1 MKPSE
6 KKEYSL
12 PELCSLLSISP
23 ATGRNW
29 IKLGKLLPS
38 ARRNGKPCFSAAYAE
53 ELLTQ
58 LKEKPGSAL
67 KSRRNKKY
75 ITGNSTY
82 RNYLPPGSPNLGQ
95 IENLLVQLSGL
106 SLTDRQIRAVLA
118 ECALQL
124 LYPAEKRKTELTG
137 HLLSHFLRGSLP
149 LKEYGVL
156 VHDLLTGKEQQ
167 DCQCL
172 SEFLKEDILKNLSV
186 TLLPEKNADILG
198 MIYISLKNLGERKAA
213 GSYYTPA
220 HIVKKLTDSLL
231 PEQFREQPFNVL
243 DPCCGTGNFL
253 LQLPDSL
260 PLEQIFGQ
268 DTDADSIF
276 LARIN
281 MALKFQHEPVSRIK
295 KQIRLR
301 DFLLEQD
308 SRQYRLILGNPPWG
322 FQFDKTAENYIK
334 KNFQTAG
341 KNHTESCDV
350 FLEQALTRTAPN
362 GTVAFIIPEAVL
374 HVKSHLPVRRLIA
387 ARTRIERLEY
397 LENAFHG
404 VQCPAVIL
412 QLTNTGRPLDTKN
425 MKISGQNREF
435 EILLS
440 RSVNPE
446 NFNFHI
452 TDKAY
457 QLIEKTEKQHN
468 MTFLKGQAEFAL
480 GIVTGNNSALLQH
493 RKTDHNE
500 VVLKGT
506 DIHRYRIT
514 PQNLYLTYQPETFQQ
529 CAPESCYRADE
540 KLLYRFIG
548 SQLVF
553 AYDNRKRL
561 SLNSCNILIPRI
573 PHLDIRYVLAL
584 LNSRTAQFIYE
595 NKFHSLKVLRASLE
609 QIPIPPIP
617 QQEQQCIISLTEKL
631 SEETDSRKW
640 LEYYNKADLLIAAA
654 YGLTE
659 EEYRMIIFSSQEIFR

>member
-167 DCQCL
+167 DSQCL

-268 DTDADSIF
+268 DTDEDSIF

-308 SRQYRLILGNPPWG
+308 P
-322 FQFDKTAENYIK
+322 
-334 KNFQTAG
+334 
-341 KNHTESCDV
+341 
-350 FLEQALTRTAPN
+350 
-362 GTVAFIIPEAVL
+362 
-374 HVKSHLPVRRLIA
+374 
-387 ARTRIERLEY
+387 
-397 LENAFHG
+397 
-404 VQCPAVIL
+404 
-412 QLTNTGRPLDTKN
+412 
-425 MKISGQNREF
+425 
-435 EILLS
+435 
-440 RSVNPE
+440 
-446 NFNFHI
+446 
-452 TDKAY
+452 
-457 QLIEKTEKQHN
+457 
-468 MTFLKGQAEFAL
+468 
-480 GIVTGNNSALLQH
+480 
-493 RKTDHNE
+493 
-500 VVLKGT
+500 
-506 DIHRYRIT
+506 
-514 PQNLYLTYQPETFQQ
+514 
-529 CAPESCYRADE
+529 
-540 KLLYRFIG
+540 
-548 SQLVF
+548 
-553 AYDNRKRL
+553 
-561 SLNSCNILIPRI
+561 
-573 PHLDIRYVLAL
+573 
-584 LNSRTAQFIYE
+584 
-595 NKFHSLKVLRASLE
+595 
-609 QIPIPPIP
+609 PIPPDSWKSP
-617 QQEQQCIISLTEKL
+617 LGL
-631 SEETDSRKW
+631 SV
-640 LEYYNKADLLIAAA
+640 
-654 YGLTE
+654 
-659 EEYRMIIFSSQEIFR
+659 